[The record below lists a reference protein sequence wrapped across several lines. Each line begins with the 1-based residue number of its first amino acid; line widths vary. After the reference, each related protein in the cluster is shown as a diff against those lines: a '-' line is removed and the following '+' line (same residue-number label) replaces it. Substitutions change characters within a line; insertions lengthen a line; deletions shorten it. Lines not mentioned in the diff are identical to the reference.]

1 MIADIRHINVL
12 TQNIDICNDIY
23 ESSTCTKNGEH
34 CWGER
39 RDVVT
44 LEIIDTIVNI
54 HFELFKH
61 TLKSYRWTHFSM
73 EDLIIKMLNIIF

>member
-1 MIADIRHINVL
+1 M
-12 TQNIDICNDIY
+12 Y
-23 ESSTCTKNGEH
+23 ELSTCTKNGEH

-39 RDVVT
+39 RGVVI

-61 TLKSYRWTHFSM
+61 SLKSCRRTILFT

>member
-1 MIADIRHINVL
+1 L
-12 TQNIDICNDIY
+12 
-23 ESSTCTKNGEH
+23 
-34 CWGER
+34 GER
-39 RDVVT
+39 RGVVT

-61 TLKSYRWTHFSM
+61 TLKSYRWTIFSL